1 MPPTLISSHY
11 PGLSSAGFREP
22 AVYPPQPTISL
33 TTPYLPWS
41 IAVPA
46 SNGEYVTVADVLNTI
61 YHTLRV
67 NATSAEFQTLRTD
80 QLKHRVS
87 AAYTLRCQRLRGHRS
102 YAQEKVEGVKRVD
115 FLMGYTKF
123 QGIAPTAVPDVWQIV
138 IS

>member
-33 TTPYLPWS
+33 THL
-41 IAVPA
+41 
-46 SNGEYVTVADVLNTI
+46 ADVLNTI

-80 QLKHRVS
+80 KLKRRVS
-87 AAYTLRCQRLRGHRS
+87 AAYTLRCQRLRGHRA

-115 FLMGYTKF
+115 F
-123 QGIAPTAVPDVWQIV
+123 
-138 IS
+138 